1 MKRVALRGLAARPVR
16 TALTML
22 AIVLG
27 VAMVSGA
34 FTLTDTMRGAAQSL
48 SSSAYD
54 GTDAVVSTRTAFNVE
69 ATDWMAKR
77 PPIGA
82 SVLEKVRAVP
92 QVAVAVGDIT
102 DVDTKIVGR
111 DGKPVGD
118 GPYFGSGYDA
128 QVKGAQTTTPYRLD
142 SGRWPTG
149 PGEVVIDVAT
159 AEKEHYALR
168 SSVRVTTPGAADEY
182 EVVGTTRFGE
192 VKALGTA
199 TIAVFDLETAQT
211 LFHKDGAY
219 DSILVAGRDGVP
231 AADVRKAVSD
241 AVGTTAQVQT
251 AKANDRFTLEG
262 LEQFISIIRIV
273 LLVFGFVAIFVGAF
287 TIFNTLSITVAQRS
301 REFGL
306 LRMVGATRRQVL
318 GSVLLEALAIGLLAS
333 AVGLAA
339 GFGIAKGLD
348 AIFDSMDIALPDAG
362 MVFASRTVIVA
373 MLVGTL
379 VTLVAGLIPAWRAT
393 RVPPVAALRAADPGA
408 HKLRLPARA
417 VRGLASLIG
426 RPAEK
431 LGGSAGA
438 LARRNAMRHPGRTAT
453 TASALMIGV
462 ALVTLV
468 TVIAQGLR
476 DTTSGTLDKR
486 IAATHVISG
495 ADGWSPTDPAVARS
509 VSQAPGITGV
519 TAIRQDVG
527 LAFGDK
533 EVVNSIDPSTA
544 PGKFSFEYASGS
556 EDAVAGLGRD
566 GAIVDEG
573 LATERRLTVGDRL
586 TVTSAK
592 GAKVALTVK
601 AIEKSP
607 VLDALGLGPITIA
620 QGTFEQAFENHRN
633 VITLVSADSGAAVT
647 SALKPYPDAKSLTKS
662 AYIDS
667 VTADIDSLLAIFY
680 VLLALAVIV
689 SLFGIVNTLV
699 LSTFERTRELG
710 TLRAVGMTRRQIRRM
725 VRHESVITALIGAG
739 LGIALG
745 LGLAAIVTSVFG
757 DEGLT
762 FAVPTGSLI
771 VLTIVAG
778 VAGVLAAI
786 APARRAARLDVLTAL
801 AYE

>member
-1 MKRVALRGLAARPVR
+1 MTRVALRGLVARPVR
-16 TALTML
+16 TILTTL

-34 FTLTDTMRGAAQSL
+34 FTLTDTMRGAADSL
-48 SSSAYD
+48 SSSAYE
-54 GTDAVVSTRTAFNVE
+54 GTDAVVSARTAFGIKS
-69 ATDWMAKR
+69 TDWTAKR
-77 PPIGA
+77 PTIDA
-82 SVLEKVRAVP
+82 KTLDRVRAVP
-92 QVAVAVGDIT
+92 GVAVAVGDIT
-102 DVDTKIVGR
+102 DEAKIVGR

-128 QVKGAQTTTPYRLD
+128 AVPGAAATTPFHLD
-142 SGRWPTG
+142 SGRWAAG
-149 PGEVVIDVAT
+149 EGEVVIDAAT
-159 AEKEHYALR
+159 AEKQHYGLGAH
-168 SSVRVTTPGAADEY
+168 VRVTTPGAANEY
-182 EVVGTTRFGE
+182 EIVGIARFGD
-192 VKALGTA
+192 VKSLGTA
-199 TIAVFDLETAQT
+199 TAAVFDLKTAQR
-211 LFHKDGAY
+211 LFHKQGRY
-219 DSILVAGRDGVP
+219 DSILVAGKDGVP
-231 AADVRKAVSD
+231 AALVREDVAA
-241 AVGTTAQVQT
+241 AVGSSAQVQT
-251 AKANDRFTLEG
+251 AAAHDRFGLDG
-262 LEQFISIIRIV
+262 LEQFISIIRTV

-306 LRMVGATRRQVL
+306 LRMVGAMRRQVL

-333 AVGLAA
+333 AAGLAV
-339 GFGIAKGLD
+339 GFGVAKGLD
-348 AIFDSMDIALPDAG
+348 AIFRSMDLSLPDAG
-362 MVFASRTVIVA
+362 MVFASRTVIVS

-393 RVPPVAALRAADPGA
+393 RVPPVAALRDADPGA

-431 LGGSAGA
+431 VGGSAGA
-438 LARRNAMRHPGRTAT
+438 LARRNAMRHPGRTAV

-476 DTTSGTLDKR
+476 DTTTGTLDKR
-486 IAATHVISG
+486 INATHVITG
-495 ADGWSPTDPAVARS
+495 ADGWSPTDPSVAKAVGAT
-509 VSQAPGITGV
+509 PGVTGV
-519 TAIRQDVG
+519 TAIRQDTG
-527 LAFGDK
+527 LVFGDK
-533 EVVNSIDPSTA
+533 EVVNSVDPATA
-544 PGKFSFEYASGS
+544 PGRFAFEYSAGS
-556 EDAVAGLGRD
+556 DEAVANLGAG
-566 GAIVDEG
+566 GAIVDDG
-573 LATERRLTVGDRL
+573 LAKEHHLTVGDSL
-586 TVTSAK
+586 SVTSAK
-592 GAKVALTVK
+592 GTKLALTVK

-607 VLDALGLGPITIA
+607 VLDALGLGPVTIS
-620 QGTFEQAFENHRN
+620 QPTFEKAFENN
-633 VITLVSADSGAAVT
+633 KNLLTLVTAGDPGALAKT
-647 SALKPYPDAKSLTKS
+647 LKAFPDAEAQTKA

-667 VTADIDSLLAIFY
+667 LTADIDSLLAIFY

-710 TLRAVGMTRRQIRRM
+710 TLRAVGMTRRQVRRM

-739 LGIALG
+739 LGIVAG
-745 LGLAAIVTSVFG
+745 LGLAAIVTSVFS

-762 FAVPTGSLI
+762 FAIPAGSLV

-778 VAGVLAAI
+778 IAGILAAI
-786 APARRAARLDVLTAL
+786 VPARRASRLDVLTAL